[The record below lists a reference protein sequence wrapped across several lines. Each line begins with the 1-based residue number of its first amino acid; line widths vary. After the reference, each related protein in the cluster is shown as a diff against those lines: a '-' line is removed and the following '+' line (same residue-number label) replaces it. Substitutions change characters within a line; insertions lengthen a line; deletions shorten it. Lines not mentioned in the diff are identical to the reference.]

1 MSKIDPSNPTT
12 GADWQLDG
20 FTPAGDHEAL
30 DANPEPGA
38 LTRKASDLRFL
49 QAVNAVMQR
58 EGFKNN
64 RQFLAA
70 HGLNL
75 AMLNKIRTGLQS
87 APADVVTMMATR
99 YGLSLNYIYLGLEPM
114 FLDDL
119 TTVARFETQNQTTYR
134 GLRKY
139 EIPFLSARATAT
151 FAESLLDDNQYSP
164 SETIEILSDQAPS
177 PGTIAVEISGDS
189 MADQLNEGARILVTP
204 LNQADWKYANSGV
217 YAAIYG
223 NSHFVVKRIK
233 DNTLLTDG
241 TLTLHSDN
249 PKHGSNTILGD
260 DLRYLWQV
268 QKILEGKVR

>member
-1 MSKIDPSNPTT
+1 M
-12 GADWQLDG
+12 
-20 FTPAGDHEAL
+20 
-30 DANPEPGA
+30 DANAEAGA

-49 QAVNAVMQR
+49 QAVNAVMER

-64 RQFLAA
+64 RQFLAV

-99 YGLSLNYIYLGLEPM
+99 YGLNLNYIYLGLEPM

-119 TTVARFETQNQTTYR
+119 ALSIRPEAGDQITYR

-151 FAESLLDDNQYSP
+151 FAESFLDDNQHSP

-217 YAAIYG
+217 YAVIYG

-241 TLTLHSDN
+241 TLTLYSDN